1 MKYSLIY
8 LEVKKVFIY
17 SPCMAVLLNLD
28 KISKSFGTKALFT
41 DLCLTVNENDKIGI
55 IGDNGTG
62 KTTLTKIMA
71 NLESTDTGNISIRKY
86 LKTAYIPQ
94 VTTYPANANV
104 LDVVASMATSDFKNA
119 DVKTATALSIVGF
132 DDYTV
137 KVNTL
142 SGGWSKRL
150 DIACGIVNE
159 PDLLILDEPT
169 NHLDYQAL
177 AWLEK
182 FLGSARFT
190 WVMVSHDR
198 FLLERCANRIV
209 EINKRYEGNIFQSD
223 GRYDDFLEKHLH
235 YVEQQN
241 KLEAVMSNKVRAEIE
256 WLRRGPKARRT
267 KAKYRI
273 DEAHQLIKDL
283 ADLKEKKHTSKAE
296 IEFSSSKRKT
306 KVLVKIKNI
315 SKSFGDKDILKN
327 FTTNL
332 NTGLRIG
339 LLGGNGVGKSTLLK
353 LLSKQIEPDAG
364 SVEHADNLKIVY
376 FDQSREALHQQKTI
390 KQFLADGNDTVIF
403 KDRPVHIVSWIKRFG
418 FSLQQLD
425 STIASLSGGEQARI
439 LIAKLMLQPADILLL
454 DEPTNDLDIRTIE
467 TLEDNLI
474 EFGGLLVIVS
484 HDRYMI
490 SRVCSLFI
498 GFTTDAQAELFSDY
512 EQWEESLKTS
522 KKEIAGDVHKTDK
535 DKRPKK
541 EKTKLSYKEK
551 LELQDAEKQ
560 IEILDDK
567 IKLLE
572 AQLGDPKNFSD
583 FILLN
588 KLTEEIAS
596 DKEALEKFYHRWEK
610 LSEPS

>member
-1 MKYSLIY
+1 
-8 LEVKKVFIY
+8 
-17 SPCMAVLLNLD
+17 MAVLLNLD

-41 DLCLTVNENDKIGI
+41 DLCLTVNDGDRIGI

-62 KTTLTKIMA
+62 KTTLTKIMV
-71 NLESTDTGNISIRKY
+71 NLEDVDTGNIAIRKN

-94 VTTYPANANV
+94 VSNYPPNATVWDIVAGTATT
-104 LDVVASMATSDFKNA
+104 DFKSA

-132 DDYTV
+132 DDHTV

-142 SGGWSKRL
+142 SGGWTKRL

-159 PDLLILDEPT
+159 PELLILDEPT

-177 AWLEK
+177 AWLEN

-209 EINKRYEGNIFQSD
+209 EINKRYEGNIFQSE
-223 GRYDDFLEKHLH
+223 GRYDDFLEKHLQ
-235 YVEQQN
+235 YIEQQN

-273 DEAHQLIKDL
+273 DEAHNLIKDL
-283 ADLKEKKHTSKAE
+283 ADLKEKKQTSRTE
-296 IEFSSSKRKT
+296 IEFSASNRKT

-315 SKSFGDKDILKN
+315 SKSFGDKHILKN
-327 FTTNL
+327 FTVNL
-332 NTGLRIG
+332 ATGLRIG

-353 LLSKQIEPDAG
+353 LLSKQIEPDSG
-364 SVEHADNLKIVY
+364 SVDHADNLKIVY
-376 FDQSREALHQQKTI
+376 FDQARESLHQQKTI
-390 KQFLADGNDTVIF
+390 KQFLANGNDTVIF
-403 KDRPVHIVSWIKRFG
+403 KDRSVHLVSWIKRFG
-418 FSLQQLD
+418 FAAEQIN

-467 TLEDNLI
+467 TLEENLL

-490 SRVCSLFI
+490 SRVCGLFI
-498 GFTTDAQAELFSDY
+498 GFTTDAQAELFADY

-522 KKEIAGDVHKTDK
+522 KKEIAADARKTDK
-535 DKRPKK
+535 DKRLKK

-551 LELQDAEKQ
+551 LELQDVEKQ

-567 IKLLE
+567 IKSLE
-572 AQLGDPKNFSD
+572 AQLIDPKNFSN
-583 FILLN
+583 FVLLH
-588 KLTEEIAS
+588 KLTEEIAA
-596 DKEALEKFYHRWEK
+596 DKEALDKFYHRWEK
-610 LSEPS
+610 LSESR

>member
-1 MKYSLIY
+1 
-8 LEVKKVFIY
+8 
-17 SPCMAVLLNLD
+17 MAVLLNLD
-28 KISKSFGTKALFT
+28 KISKAFGTKALFT
-41 DLCLTVNENDKIGI
+41 DLCLTVNEGDKIGI

-71 NLESTDTGNISIRKY
+71 NLEGADTGNIAIRKN

-94 VTTYPANANV
+94 VSTYPVNATV
-104 LDVVASMATSDFKNA
+104 WDIVASTATSDYKNA

-159 PDLLILDEPT
+159 PQLLILDEPT
-169 NHLDYQAL
+169 NHLDFQAL
-177 AWLEK
+177 AWLEN

-198 FLLERCANRIV
+198 FLLERCANRII

-223 GRYDDFLEKHLH
+223 GKYHDFLEKHLQ
-235 YVEQQN
+235 YIVQQN
-241 KLEAVMSNKVRAEIE
+241 KQEAVMSNKVRAEIE
-256 WLRRGPKARRT
+256 WLRRGPKARTT
-267 KAKYRI
+267 KSKYRI
-273 DEAHQLIKDL
+273 DEANNLIKEL
-283 ADLKEKKHTSKAE
+283 ADLREKKRTSKTE
-296 IEFSSSKRKT
+296 IEFSSSNRKT
-306 KVLVKIKNI
+306 KLLVKIKNI

-327 FTTNL
+327 FTANFT
-332 NTGLRIG
+332 TGLRIG
-339 LLGGNGVGKSTLLK
+339 LLGGNGAGKTTLLK
-353 LLSKQIEPDAG
+353 LLSKKIKPDSG

-376 FDQSREALHQQKTI
+376 FDQSREALHQQKTV

-403 KDRPVHIVSWIKRFG
+403 KNRQVHMVSWIKRFG
-418 FSLQQLD
+418 FSPQQMD
-425 STIASLSGGEQARI
+425 STIASLSGGEQSKI
-439 LIAKLMLQPADILLL
+439 LIAKLMLESADILLL

-467 TLEDNLI
+467 TLEENLL

-490 SRVCSLFI
+490 SRVCGLFI
-498 GFTTDAQAELFSDY
+498 GFTTDAQAEFFADY
-512 EQWEESLKTS
+512 EQWEESLKTN
-522 KKEIAGDVHKTDK
+522 KKENAGDARKTDK

-551 LELQDAEKQ
+551 LELENVEKQ

-567 IKLLE
+567 IKSLE
-572 AQLGDPKNFSD
+572 VQLNDPKNFSD
-583 FILLN
+583 YILLKN
-588 KLTEEIAS
+588 LTEEIALN
-596 DKEALEKFYHRWEK
+596 KETLEKFYHRWAY
-610 LSEPS
+610 LNDTR

>member
-1 MKYSLIY
+1 
-8 LEVKKVFIY
+8 
-17 SPCMAVLLNLD
+17 MAVLLNLD

-41 DLCLTVNENDKIGI
+41 NLCLTVNEGDKIGI
-55 IGDNGTG
+55 IGNNGTG

-71 NLESTDTGNISIRKY
+71 NMEGADTGNIAIKKY
-86 LKTAYIPQ
+86 LKTVYIPQ
-94 VTTYPANANV
+94 VSTYPTCATV
-104 LDVVASMATSDFKNA
+104 WDIVASNAISDFKNA
-119 DVKTATALSIVGF
+119 DVKAATALSTVGF
-132 DDYTV
+132 DDYSV
-137 KVNTL
+137 KVDTL

-159 PDLLILDEPT
+159 PQLLILDEPT
-169 NHLDYQAL
+169 NHLDFQAL

-190 WVMVSHDR
+190 WVIVSHDR
-198 FLLERCANRIV
+198 FLLERCTNRII

-223 GRYDDFLEKHLH
+223 GKYHNFLEKHLQ
-235 YVEQQN
+235 YIEQQD
-241 KLEAVMSNKVRAEIE
+241 KLEAVTSNKVRAEIE

-273 DEAHQLIKDL
+273 DEAHNLIKEL
-283 ADLKEKKHTSKAE
+283 ADLRDKKRTSKAK
-296 IEFSSSKRKT
+296 IEFSASNRKT
-306 KVLVKIKNI
+306 KLLVKIKNI
-315 SKSFGDKDILKN
+315 SKSFGDKDVLKN
-327 FTTNL
+327 FTANFT
-332 NTGLRIG
+332 TGLRIG
-339 LLGGNGVGKSTLLK
+339 LLGGNGAGKTTLLK
-353 LLSKQIEPDAG
+353 LLSKKIEPDSG

-376 FDQSREALHQQKTI
+376 FDQLRESLHQQKTI
-390 KQFLADGNDTVIF
+390 KQFLSDGNDTVVF

-418 FSLQQLD
+418 FEPEQMD

-439 LIAKLMLQPADILLL
+439 LIAKLMLESADILLL

-467 TLEDNLI
+467 TLEENLL

-490 SRVCSLFI
+490 SRVCGLFI
-498 GFTTDAQAELFSDY
+498 GFTTDAQAEFFADY

-522 KKEIAGDVHKTDK
+522 KKENAGKTDK

-541 EKTKLSYKEK
+541 EKIKLSYKEK
-551 LELQDAEKQ
+551 LELENVEKQ

-567 IKLLE
+567 IKSLE

-588 KLTEEIAS
+588 KLTEEIALN
-596 DKEALEKFYHRWEK
+596 KETLEKFYHRWAY
-610 LSEPS
+610 LNDTR

>member
-1 MKYSLIY
+1 
-8 LEVKKVFIY
+8 
-17 SPCMAVLLNLD
+17 MAVLLNLD

-41 DLCLTVNENDKIGI
+41 DLSLTVNEGDRIGI

-62 KTTLTKIMA
+62 KTTLTKIMT
-71 NLESTDTGNISIRKY
+71 NLEGADTGNIAIRKN

-94 VTTYPANANV
+94 VSNYEADAPVWDIVAKTATT
-104 LDVVASMATSDFKNA
+104 DFKNA

-142 SGGWSKRL
+142 SGGWTKRL

-159 PDLLILDEPT
+159 PELLILDEPT

-177 AWLEK
+177 AWLEN

-223 GRYDDFLEKHLH
+223 GRYDDFLEKHLL
-235 YVEQQN
+235 YIEQQN
-241 KLEAVMSNKVRAEIE
+241 KHEAVMSNKVRAEIE

-273 DEAHQLIKDL
+273 DEAHNLIKEL
-283 ADLKEKKHTSKAE
+283 ADLKEKKQTSRTE
-296 IEFSSSKRKT
+296 IEFSASSRKT

-315 SKSFGDKDILKN
+315 SKSFGDKHILKN
-327 FTTNL
+327 FTANL
-332 NTGLRIG
+332 TTGLRIG

-353 LLSKQIEPDAG
+353 LLSKKIEPDSG

-376 FDQSREALHQQKTI
+376 FDQSRESLHLQKTV
-390 KQFLADGNDTVIF
+390 KQYLADGNDTVIF
-403 KDRPVHIVSWIKRFG
+403 KDRSVHLVSWIKRFG
-418 FSLQQLD
+418 FSPEQID
-425 STIASLSGGEQARI
+425 TPITALSGGEQARI
-439 LIAKLMLQPADILLL
+439 FIARLMLQPADILLL

-467 TLEDNLI
+467 ALEENLLN
-474 EFGGLLVIVS
+474 FGGLLVIVS

-490 SRVCSLFI
+490 SRVCGLFI
-498 GFTTDAQAELFSDY
+498 GFTTDGKAELFADY
-512 EQWEESLKTS
+512 EQWEESLKTIR
-522 KKEIAGDVHKTDK
+522 KENGGKTPKTNK
-535 DKRPKK
+535 DTKPKK

-551 LELQDAEKQ
+551 LELQ
-560 IEILDDK
+560 
-567 IKLLE
+567 
-572 AQLGDPKNFSD
+572 NV
-583 FILLN
+583 
-588 KLTEEIAS
+588 
-596 DKEALEKFYHRWEK
+596 
-610 LSEPS
+610 

>member
-1 MKYSLIY
+1 M
-8 LEVKKVFIY
+8 
-17 SPCMAVLLNLD
+17 NLD

-41 DLCLTVNENDKIGI
+41 DLCLTVNEGDKIGI

-62 KTTLTKIMA
+62 KTTLTKIMV
-71 NLESTDTGNISIRKY
+71 NLEDVDTGNIAIRKN

-94 VTTYPANANV
+94 VSNYMPNATV
-104 LDVVASMATSDFKNA
+104 WDIVAGTAITAFKSA
-119 DVKTATALSIVGF
+119 DVKTATSLSIVGF
-132 DDYTV
+132 DDHTV

-142 SGGWSKRL
+142 SGGWTKRL

-159 PDLLILDEPT
+159 PELLILDEPT

-177 AWLEK
+177 AWLEN

-209 EINKRYEGNIFQSD
+209 EISKRYEGNIFQSE
-223 GRYDDFLEKHLH
+223 GRYDDFLEKHLL
-235 YVEQQN
+235 YIEQQN
-241 KLEAVMSNKVRAEIE
+241 KLEGVMSNKVRAEIE

-273 DEAHQLIKDL
+273 DEAHNLIKDL
-283 ADLKEKKHTSKAE
+283 ADLKEKKQTSRTE
-296 IEFSSSKRKT
+296 IEFSASNRKT

-315 SKSFGDKDILKN
+315 GKSFGDKHILKN
-327 FTTNL
+327 FTVNFT
-332 NTGLRIG
+332 TGLRIG
-339 LLGGNGVGKSTLLK
+339 LLGGNGVGKTTLLK
-353 LLSKQIEPDAG
+353 LLSKQIEPDSG
-364 SVEHADNLKIVY
+364 SVDHADNLKIVY
-376 FDQSREALHQQKTI
+376 FDQARESLQQQKTI

-403 KDRPVHIVSWIKRFG
+403 KDRPVHLVSWIKRFG
-418 FSLQQLD
+418 FATEQIN

-467 TLEDNLI
+467 TLEENLL

-490 SRVCSLFI
+490 SRVCGLFI
-498 GFTTDAQAELFSDY
+498 GFTTDAQAELFADY
-512 EQWEESLKTS
+512 EQWEESLKTN
-522 KKEIAGDVHKTDK
+522 KKENAADARKTDK
-535 DKRPKK
+535 DKGPKK

-551 LELQDAEKQ
+551 LELQEVEKQ
-560 IEILDDK
+560 IEILHDK
-567 IKLLE
+567 IKLRE
-572 AQLGDPKNFSD
+572 AQLADPKNFSD
-583 FILLN
+583 YILLH
-588 KLTEEIAS
+588 KLTEEIAA
-596 DKEALEKFYHRWEK
+596 DKEALDKFYHRWEY
-610 LSEPS
+610 LSERAM

>member
-1 MKYSLIY
+1 
-8 LEVKKVFIY
+8 
-17 SPCMAVLLNLD
+17 MAVLLNLD

-41 DLCLTVNENDKIGI
+41 NLCLTVNEGDKIGI
-55 IGDNGTG
+55 IGNNGTG

-71 NLESTDTGNISIRKY
+71 NMEGADTGNIAIKKY

-94 VTTYPANANV
+94 VSMYPTCATV
-104 LDVVASMATSDFKNA
+104 WDIVASNAISDFKNA
-119 DVKTATALSIVGF
+119 DVKAATALSTVGF
-132 DDYTV
+132 DDYSV
-137 KVNTL
+137 KVDTL

-159 PDLLILDEPT
+159 PQLLILDEPT
-169 NHLDYQAL
+169 NHLDFQAL

-190 WVMVSHDR
+190 WVIVSHDR
-198 FLLERCANRIV
+198 FLLERCTNRII

-223 GRYDDFLEKHLH
+223 GKYHNFLEKHLQ
-235 YVEQQN
+235 YIEQQD

-273 DEAHQLIKDL
+273 DEAHNLIKEL
-283 ADLKEKKHTSKAE
+283 ADLRDKKRTSKAK
-296 IEFSSSKRKT
+296 IEFSASNRKT
-306 KVLVKIKNI
+306 KLLVKIKNI
-315 SKSFGDKDILKN
+315 SKSFGDKDVLKN
-327 FTTNL
+327 FTANFT
-332 NTGLRIG
+332 TGLRIG
-339 LLGGNGVGKSTLLK
+339 LLGGNGAGKTTLLK
-353 LLSKQIEPDAG
+353 LLSKKIEPDSG

-376 FDQSREALHQQKTI
+376 FDQLRESLHQQKTI

-418 FSLQQLD
+418 FEPEQMD

-439 LIAKLMLQPADILLL
+439 LIAKLMLESADILLL

-467 TLEDNLI
+467 TLEENLL

-490 SRVCSLFI
+490 SRVCGLFI
-498 GFTTDAQAELFSDY
+498 GFTTDAQAEFFADY
-512 EQWEESLKTS
+512 EQWEESLKTN
-522 KKEIAGDVHKTDK
+522 KKENTGDARKTEK
-535 DKRPKK
+535 DKRTKK

-551 LELQDAEKQ
+551 LELENVEKQ

-567 IKLLE
+567 IKSLE
-572 AQLGDPKNFSD
+572 AQLNDPKNFSD
-583 FILLN
+583 YILLKN
-588 KLTEEIAS
+588 LTEEIALN
-596 DKEALEKFYHRWEK
+596 KETLEKFYHRWAY
-610 LSEPS
+610 LNDTR

>member
-1 MKYSLIY
+1 
-8 LEVKKVFIY
+8 
-17 SPCMAVLLNLD
+17 MAVLLNLD

-41 DLCLTVNENDKIGI
+41 DLSLTVNDGDRIGI

-62 KTTLTKIMA
+62 KTTLTKIMV
-71 NLESTDTGNISIRKY
+71 NLEGVDIGNIAIRKN

-94 VTTYPANANV
+94 VSNYEANASV
-104 LDVVASMATSDFKNA
+104 WDIVAKKATSDFKNA
-119 DVKTATALSIVGF
+119 DVKTATALSIAGF
-132 DDYTV
+132 TDYTV

-177 AWLEK
+177 AWLEN

-198 FLLERCANRIV
+198 FLLERCANRIM
-209 EINKRYEGNIFQSD
+209 EINKRYDGNIFQSD
-223 GRYDDFLEKHLH
+223 GRYDDFLEKHLL
-235 YVEQQN
+235 YIEQQN

-273 DEAHQLIKDL
+273 DEAHKLIEDL
-283 ADLKEKKHTSKAE
+283 ADLKERKQISKAQ
-296 IEFSSSKRKT
+296 IEFNASNRKT

-315 SKSFGDKDILKN
+315 SKSFGDKHILKN
-327 FTTNL
+327 FTANL
-332 NTGLRIG
+332 TTRLRIG

-376 FDQSREALHQQKTI
+376 FDQLREALHQQKTI
-390 KQFLADGNDTVIF
+390 KQYLADGNDTVIF
-403 KDRPVHIVSWIKRFG
+403 KDRPVHLISWIKRFG
-418 FSLQQLD
+418 FEPAQTD

-467 TLEDNLI
+467 TLEDNLM
-474 EFGGLLVIVS
+474 EFGGLLVVVS

-490 SRVCSLFI
+490 SRVCGLFI
-498 GFTTDAQAELFSDY
+498 GFTTDAKAELFADY
-512 EQWEESLKTS
+512 EQWEESLKTT
-522 KKEIAGDVHKTDK
+522 KKEIAGDARKTDK

-551 LELQDAEKQ
+551 LELQEVEKQ
-560 IEILDDK
+560 IEIFDDK
-567 IKLLE
+567 IKSLE
-572 AQLGDPKNFSD
+572 AQLGDPKNFSN
-583 FILLN
+583 FILLH
-588 KLTEEIAS
+588 KLTEEIALN
-596 DKEALEKFYHRWEK
+596 KEALDKYYERWEVLVSQAK
-610 LSEPS
+610 ND

>member
-1 MKYSLIY
+1 
-8 LEVKKVFIY
+8 
-17 SPCMAVLLNLD
+17 MAVLLNLD
-28 KISKSFGTKALFT
+28 KISKSFGTKALFK
-41 DLCLTVNENDKIGI
+41 DLSLTVNDGDRIGI

-62 KTTLTKIMA
+62 KTTLTKIMV
-71 NLESTDTGNISIRKY
+71 NLESADTGNIAIRKN

-94 VTTYPANANV
+94 VSNYPANATV
-104 LDVVASMATSDFKNA
+104 WDIVAGTATTDFKSA
-119 DVKTATALSIVGF
+119 DVKTAKALSIVGF
-132 DDYTV
+132 DDHTT

-142 SGGWSKRL
+142 SGGWTKRL

-169 NHLDYQAL
+169 NHLDYRAL
-177 AWLEK
+177 AWLEN
-182 FLGSARFT
+182 FLISARVT

-198 FLLERCANRIV
+198 FLLERCANRV
-209 EINKRYEGNIFQSD
+209 MEINKRYDGNIFQSD
-223 GRYDDFLEKHLH
+223 GRYDDFLEKRLL
-235 YVEQQN
+235 YIEQQN

-273 DEAHQLIKDL
+273 DEAHKLIEDL
-283 ADLKEKKHTSKAE
+283 ADLKEKKQTNKAQ
-296 IEFSSSKRKT
+296 IEFSASNKKT

-315 SKSFGDKDILKN
+315 SKSFGDKHILKN
-327 FTTNL
+327 FTANL
-332 NTGLRIG
+332 TTGLRIG
-339 LLGGNGVGKSTLLK
+339 LLGGNGVGKTTLLK

-376 FDQSREALHQQKTI
+376 FDQLRESLHQQKTI
-390 KQFLADGNDTVIF
+390 KQYLADGNDTVIF
-403 KDRPVHIVSWIKRFG
+403 KDRPVHLISWIKRFG
-418 FSLQQLD
+418 FEPAQTD

-467 TLEDNLI
+467 TLEDNLM

-490 SRVCSLFI
+490 SRVCGLFI
-498 GFTTDAQAELFSDY
+498 GFTTNAQAELFADY
-512 EQWEESLKTS
+512 EQWEESLKTN
-522 KKEIAGDVHKTDK
+522 KKENTADARKTDK

-551 LELQDAEKQ
+551 LELENVEKQ
-560 IEILDDK
+560 IEILDEK
-567 IKLLE
+567 IKSLE
-572 AQLGDPKNFSD
+572 AQLIDPKNFSN

-588 KLTEEIAS
+588 KLTEEIATS
-596 DKEALEKFYHRWEK
+596 KEALDKYYHRWEE
-610 LSEPS
+610 LSDTR

>member
-1 MKYSLIY
+1 
-8 LEVKKVFIY
+8 
-17 SPCMAVLLNLD
+17 MAVLLNLD

-41 DLCLTVNENDKIGI
+41 DLSLTVSEGDRIGI

-62 KTTLTKIMA
+62 KSTLTKIMVS
-71 NLESTDTGNISIRKY
+71 LENADTGNIAIRKN

-94 VTTYPANANV
+94 VSNYDAHASV
-104 LDVVASMATSDFKNA
+104 WDIVAKTAITDFKDA

-132 DDYTV
+132 DDYAV

-159 PDLLILDEPT
+159 PELLILDEPT

-177 AWLEK
+177 AWLEN
-182 FLGSARFT
+182 FLNAARFT

-198 FLLERCANRIV
+198 YLLENCANRIV
-209 EINKRYEGNIFQSD
+209 EISKRYEGNIFQAE
-223 GRYDDFLEKHLH
+223 GRYDDFLEKHLQ
-235 YVEQQN
+235 YIEQQN

-273 DEAHQLIKDL
+273 DEAQKLIKDL
-283 ADLKEKKHTSKAE
+283 ADLKERKQASRTE
-296 IEFSSSKRKT
+296 IEFSASNRKT
-306 KVLVKIKNI
+306 KVLVKIKSI
-315 SKSFGDKDILKN
+315 SKSFSDKHILKN
-327 FTTNL
+327 FTANL
-332 NTGLRIG
+332 TAGLRIG

-376 FDQSREALHQQKTI
+376 FDQARESLNLQKTV
-390 KQFLADGNDTVIF
+390 KQYLADGNDTVIF
-403 KDRPVHIVSWIKRFG
+403 KDRPIHLVSWIKRFG
-418 FSLQQLD
+418 FSPEQID
-425 STIASLSGGEQARI
+425 APITALSGGEQARI

-467 TLEDNLI
+467 ALEENLL

-490 SRVCSLFI
+490 SRVCGFFI
-498 GFTTDAQAELFSDY
+498 GFTTDARAELFADY
-512 EQWEESLKTS
+512 EQWEESLKTN
-522 KKEIAGDVHKTDK
+522 KKENAGDARKPDK
-535 DKRPKK
+535 DKNLKK
-541 EKTKLSYKEK
+541 ERTKLSYKEK
-551 LELQDAEKQ
+551 LELQEAEKQ
-560 IEILDDK
+560 IEILDEK
-567 IKLLE
+567 IKSLE
-572 AQLGDPKNFSD
+572 AQLADPKNFSD
-583 FILLN
+583 FILLH
-588 KLTEEIAS
+588 KLTQEIAA
-596 DKEALEKFYHRWEK
+596 DKEALDKFYHRWEV
-610 LSEPS
+610 LTERTL

>member
-1 MKYSLIY
+1 
-8 LEVKKVFIY
+8 
-17 SPCMAVLLNLD
+17 MAVLLNLD

-41 DLCLTVNENDKIGI
+41 DLSLTVNEGDRIGI

-62 KTTLTKIMA
+62 KSTLTKIMVS
-71 NLESTDTGNISIRKY
+71 LESADTGNIAIRKN

-94 VTTYPANANV
+94 VSNYDAHASV
-104 LDVVASMATSDFKNA
+104 WDIVAKTAITDFKDA

-159 PDLLILDEPT
+159 PELLILDEPT

-177 AWLEK
+177 AWLEN
-182 FLGSARFT
+182 FLNSARFT

-198 FLLERCANRIV
+198 YLLENCANRIV
-209 EINKRYEGNIFQSD
+209 EISKRYEGNIFQSE
-223 GRYDDFLEKHLH
+223 GRYDDFLEKHLLFI
-235 YVEQQN
+235 EQQN

-273 DEAHQLIKDL
+273 DEAHNLIKEL
-283 ADLKEKKHTSKAE
+283 ADLKERKQTSRTE
-296 IEFSSSKRKT
+296 IEFSASNRKT
-306 KVLVKIKNI
+306 KVLVKIKSI
-315 SKSFGDKDILKN
+315 SKSFGDKHILKN
-327 FTTNL
+327 FTANL
-332 NTGLRIG
+332 TTGLRIG

-376 FDQSREALHQQKTI
+376 FDQARESLNLQKTV
-390 KQFLADGNDTVIF
+390 KQYLADGNDTVIF
-403 KDRPVHIVSWIKRFG
+403 KDRPIHLISWIKRFG
-418 FSLQQLD
+418 FSPEQID
-425 STIASLSGGEQARI
+425 APISALSGGEQARI
-439 LIAKLMLQPADILLL
+439 LITRLMLQPADILLL

-467 TLEDNLI
+467 ALEENLL

-490 SRVCSLFI
+490 SRVCGLFI
-498 GFTTDAQAELFSDY
+498 GFTTDGKAELFADY
-512 EQWEESLKTS
+512 EQWEESLKTN
-522 KKEIAGDVHKTDK
+522 KKVNAGNARKREK
-535 DKRPKK
+535 DQKPKK

-551 LELQDAEKQ
+551 LELQEVEKQ

-567 IKLLE
+567 IKSLE
-572 AQLGDPKNFSD
+572 AQLADPKNFSD
-583 FILLN
+583 FILLH
-588 KLTEEIAS
+588 KLTQEIAA
-596 DKEALEKFYHRWEK
+596 DKEALDKFYHRWEA

>member
-1 MKYSLIY
+1 
-8 LEVKKVFIY
+8 
-17 SPCMAVLLNLD
+17 MAVLLNLD
-28 KISKSFGTKALFT
+28 KISKSFGTRTLFT
-41 DLCLTVNENDKIGI
+41 DLCLTVNEGDRIGI

-62 KTTLTKIMA
+62 KTTLTKIMV
-71 NLESTDTGNISIRKY
+71 NLESADTGNIAIRKN

-94 VTTYPANANV
+94 VSAYPANATV
-104 LDVVASMATSDFKNA
+104 WDIVAGRATTDFKNA
-119 DVKTATALSIVGF
+119 DVKTATALSIAGF
-132 DDYTV
+132 ADYTV

-159 PDLLILDEPT
+159 PELLILDEPT

-177 AWLEK
+177 AWLEN

-190 WVMVSHDR
+190 WVIVSHDR
-198 FLLERCANRIV
+198 FLLERCANRII
-209 EINKRYEGNIFQSD
+209 EINKRYEGGIFQSD
-223 GRYDDFLEKHLH
+223 GKYHDFLEKHLQFI
-235 YVEQQN
+235 EQQN

-273 DEAHQLIKDL
+273 DEAHSLIKEL
-283 ADLKEKKHTSKAE
+283 ADLKEKKQTARTEIDFTS
-296 IEFSSSKRKT
+296 SNRKT

-315 SKSFGDKDILKN
+315 SKSFGDKHILKN
-327 FTTNL
+327 FTANFT
-332 NTGLRIG
+332 TGLRIG

-353 LLSKQIEPDAG
+353 LLSKQIEPDSG

-376 FDQSREALHQQKTI
+376 FDQLRESLHQQKTI

-403 KDRPVHIVSWIKRFG
+403 KDRQVHMVSWIKRFG
-418 FSLQQLD
+418 FSPEQMD

-439 LIAKLMLQPADILLL
+439 LIAKLMLEPADILLL

-467 TLEDNLI
+467 ALEENLL

-490 SRVCSLFI
+490 SRVCGLFI
-498 GFTTDAQAELFSDY
+498 GFTTDAKAELFADY
-512 EQWEESLKTS
+512 EQWEESLKAN
-522 KKEIAGDVHKTDK
+522 KKESSADARKADK
-535 DKRPKK
+535 DNRPKK

-551 LELQDAEKQ
+551 LELQEVEKQ
-560 IEILDDK
+560 IEFLDKK
-567 IKLLE
+567 IKSLD
-572 AQLGDPKNFSD
+572 AQLADPKNFSD
-583 FILLN
+583 FILLH
-588 KLTEEIAS
+588 KLTEEITS
-596 DKEALEKFYHRWEK
+596 DKETLDKYYHRWEY
-610 LSEPS
+610 LSGLSL

>member
-1 MKYSLIY
+1 
-8 LEVKKVFIY
+8 
-17 SPCMAVLLNLD
+17 MAVLLNLD
-28 KISKSFGTKALFT
+28 KISKSFGAKALFT
-41 DLCLTVNENDKIGI
+41 DLCLTVNDGDRIGI

-62 KTTLTKIMA
+62 KTTLTKIMV
-71 NLESTDTGNISIRKY
+71 NMESADTGNIAIRKN
-86 LKTAYIPQ
+86 LKIASVPQ
-94 VTTYPANANV
+94 VSQYEANASV
-104 LDVVASMATSDFKNA
+104 WDIVAGKATSDFKNA

-132 DDYTV
+132 DDYTA
-137 KVNTL
+137 KFDTL

-159 PDLLILDEPT
+159 PELLILDEPT

-177 AWLEK
+177 VWLEN
-182 FLGSARFT
+182 FLGSAKFT

-198 FLLERCANRIV
+198 FLLEQCVNRIV
-209 EINKRYEGNIFQSD
+209 EINKRYDSNIFQSD
-223 GRYDDFLEKHLH
+223 GKYHDFLEKHLQNI
-235 YVEQQN
+235 ELQN

-273 DEAHQLIKDL
+273 DEAHHLIKEL
-283 ADLKEKKHTSKAE
+283 ADLKERKQTCKTD
-296 IEFSSSKRKT
+296 IEFSSSNRKT
-306 KVLVKIKNI
+306 KSLVKIKNI
-315 SKSFGDKDILKN
+315 SKSFGDTHILKN
-327 FTTNL
+327 FTANL
-332 NTGLRIG
+332 TTSLRIG

-353 LLSKQIEPDAG
+353 LLSKQIEPDSG
-364 SVEHADNLKIVY
+364 SVEHADNLRIVY
-376 FDQSREALHQQKTI
+376 FDQLREALHQQKTI

-418 FSLQQLD
+418 FSPGQLD

-467 TLEDNLI
+467 TLEENLL

-498 GFTTDAQAELFSDY
+498 GFTADTKAELFADY
-512 EQWEESLKTS
+512 EQWEESLKII
-522 KKEIAGDVHKTDK
+522 KKENAGKTVK

-560 IEILDDK
+560 INILDDK
-567 IKLLE
+567 IKSLE
-572 AQLGDPKNFSD
+572 GQFGDPKNFSD
-583 FILLN
+583 YILLH

-596 DKEALEKFYHRWEK
+596 NKEALEKFYRRWEE
-610 LSEPS
+610 LSDTR

>member
-1 MKYSLIY
+1 
-8 LEVKKVFIY
+8 
-17 SPCMAVLLNLD
+17 MAVLLNLD
-28 KISKSFGTKALFT
+28 KISKSFGAKALFT
-41 DLCLTVNENDKIGI
+41 DLSLTINEGDRIGI

-62 KTTLTKIMA
+62 KTTLTKIMV
-71 NLESTDTGNISIRKY
+71 NMESADTGNIAIRKN

-94 VTTYPANANV
+94 VSTYPANATV
-104 LDVVASMATSDFKNA
+104 WDIVVGRATTDFKNA

-132 DDYTV
+132 DDHTLG
-137 KVNTL
+137 VNTL
-142 SGGWSKRL
+142 SGGWTKRL
-150 DIACGIVNE
+150 DIAGGIVNE
-159 PDLLILDEPT
+159 PELLILDEPT

-177 AWLEK
+177 AWLDN
-182 FLGSARFT
+182 FLGSAKFT

-198 FLLERCANRIV
+198 FLLERSTNRIV

-223 GRYDDFLEKHLH
+223 GKYHDFLEKHLQFI
-235 YVEQQN
+235 EQQD

-273 DEAHQLIKDL
+273 DEAHNLIKEL
-283 ADLKEKKHTSKAE
+283 ADLKERKQTSRTE
-296 IEFSSSKRKT
+296 IEFHSSNRKT
-306 KVLVKIKNI
+306 KLLVKIKNI

-327 FTTNL
+327 FTANFT
-332 NTGLRIG
+332 TALRIG
-339 LLGGNGVGKSTLLK
+339 LLGGNGVGKTTLLK
-353 LLSKQIEPDAG
+353 LLSKKIEPDSG

-403 KDRPVHIVSWIKRFG
+403 KDRQVHIVSWIKRFG
-418 FSLQQLD
+418 FTPEQLD
-425 STIASLSGGEQARI
+425 SPIASLSGGEQARI
-439 LIAKLMLQPADILLL
+439 LIAKLMLEPADILLL

-467 TLEDNLI
+467 TLEENLL

-498 GFTTDAQAELFSDY
+498 GFTTDAKAELFAEY

-522 KKEIAGDVHKTDK
+522 KKENTADACKTDK

-551 LELQDAEKQ
+551 LELQDVERQ
-560 IEILDDK
+560 IEILDEK
-567 IKLLE
+567 IKSLE
-572 AQLGDPKNFSD
+572 KQLADPKNFSD
-583 FILLN
+583 YILLH
-588 KLTEEIAS
+588 KLTEEIALN
-596 DKEALEKFYHRWEK
+596 KEALEKFYHRWEE
-610 LSEPS
+610 LSDTR

>member
-1 MKYSLIY
+1 
-8 LEVKKVFIY
+8 
-17 SPCMAVLLNLD
+17 MAVLLNLD
-28 KISKSFGTKALFT
+28 KISKSFGGKALFK
-41 DLCLTVNENDKIGI
+41 DLCLTVNDGDRIGI

-62 KTTLTKIMA
+62 KTTLTKIMI
-71 NLESTDTGNISIRKY
+71 NTESADTGNIAIRKN

-94 VTTYPANANV
+94 VSQYDANASV
-104 LDVVASMATSDFKNA
+104 WDIVAGHATTDFKNA

-132 DDYTV
+132 DDYTA

-159 PDLLILDEPT
+159 PALLILDEPT

-177 AWLEK
+177 AWLEN
-182 FLGSARFT
+182 FLCSARFT

-198 FLLERCANRIV
+198 FLLEQCANRIV
-209 EINKRYEGNIFQSD
+209 EINKRYEGHIFQSE
-223 GRYDDFLEKHLH
+223 GRYDDFLEKHLL
-235 YVEQQN
+235 YIEQQN

-267 KAKYRI
+267 KAKYRT
-273 DEAHQLIKDL
+273 DEAHNLIKEL
-283 ADLKEKKHTSKAE
+283 ADLKESKQPNRTEIDFTS
-296 IEFSSSKRKT
+296 SNRKT

-315 SKSFGDKDILKN
+315 NKSFGDKDILKN
-327 FTTNL
+327 FTANL
-332 NTGLRIG
+332 KAGLRIG

-364 SVEHADNLKIVY
+364 CVEHADNLKIVY
-376 FDQSREALHQQKTI
+376 FDQLRESLHQQKTI

-418 FSLQQLD
+418 FTPQQLD
-425 STIASLSGGEQARI
+425 SPIASLSGGEQARI

-467 TLEDNLI
+467 TLEENLL

-490 SRVCSLFI
+490 SRVCGLFI
-498 GFTTDAQAELFSDY
+498 GFTTDAQAELFADY

-522 KKEIAGDVHKTDK
+522 KIVIGDARKTDK
-535 DKRPKK
+535 EKKPKK

-551 LELQDAEKQ
+551 LELENVEKQ
-560 IEILDDK
+560 IDILDDK

-572 AQLGDPKNFSD
+572 ARLGEPENASD
-583 FILLN
+583 FILLT
-588 KLTEEIAS
+588 KVTKEIALN
-596 DKEALEKFYHRWEK
+596 KEALEKFYHRWEA
-610 LSEPS
+610 LNETR

>member
-1 MKYSLIY
+1 
-8 LEVKKVFIY
+8 
-17 SPCMAVLLNLD
+17 MAVLLNLD

-41 DLCLTVNENDKIGI
+41 DICLTVNESDKIGI

-71 NLESTDTGNISIRKY
+71 NLESADTGNISIRKY
-86 LKTAYIPQ
+86 LKIAYIPQ

-104 LDVVASMATSDFKNA
+104 WDIVASMATSDFKNA

-159 PDLLILDEPT
+159 PELLILDEPT
-169 NHLDYQAL
+169 NHLDFQAL
-177 AWLEK
+177 VWLEN

-198 FLLERCANRIV
+198 FLLERSANRIV

-223 GRYDDFLEKHLH
+223 GKYHDFLEKHLQ
-235 YVEQQN
+235 YIEQQN
-241 KLEAVMSNKVRAEIE
+241 KQEAVMSNKVRAEIE
-256 WLRRGPKARRT
+256 WLRRGPKARTT
-267 KAKYRI
+267 KSKYRI
-273 DEAHQLIKDL
+273 DEANNLIKEL
-283 ADLKEKKHTSKAE
+283 ADLREKKRTSKTE
-296 IEFSSSKRKT
+296 IEFSSSNRKT
-306 KVLVKIKNI
+306 KLLVKIKNI

-327 FTTNL
+327 FTANFSTR
-332 NTGLRIG
+332 LRIG
-339 LLGGNGVGKSTLLK
+339 LLGGNGAGKSTLLK
-353 LLSKQIEPDAG
+353 LLSKKIEPDSG

-403 KDRPVHIVSWIKRFG
+403 KDRQVHMVSWIKRFG
-418 FSLQQLD
+418 FSPEQMD
-425 STIASLSGGEQARI
+425 STIASLSGGEQAKI
-439 LIAKLMLQPADILLL
+439 LIAKLMLESADILLL

-467 TLEDNLI
+467 TLEENLL
-474 EFGGLLVIVS
+474 EFGGLLVLVS

-498 GFTTDAQAELFSDY
+498 GFTTDAKAELFADY
-512 EQWEESLKTS
+512 EQWEESLKTN
-522 KKEIAGDVHKTDK
+522 KKENAGDAHKTDK
-535 DKRPKK
+535 NKRSKK

-551 LELQDAEKQ
+551 LELQDVEKQ

-588 KLTEEIAS
+588 KLTEEIALN
-596 DKEALEKFYHRWEK
+596 KETLEKFYHRWEK

>member
-1 MKYSLIY
+1 
-8 LEVKKVFIY
+8 
-17 SPCMAVLLNLD
+17 MAVLLNLD

-41 DLCLTVNENDKIGI
+41 DLSLTVNEGDRIGI

-62 KTTLTKIMA
+62 KTTLTKIMV
-71 NLESTDTGNISIRKY
+71 NLESADAGNIAIRKN

-94 VTTYPANANV
+94 VSNYEAFATVWDIVAGRATT
-104 LDVVASMATSDFKNA
+104 DFKNA
-119 DVKTATALSIVGF
+119 DVKTAKALSIVGF
-132 DDYTV
+132 DDHTV
-137 KVNTL
+137 KVTTL
-142 SGGWSKRL
+142 SGGWIKRL

-159 PDLLILDEPT
+159 PELLILDEPT

-177 AWLEK
+177 AWLEN

-209 EINKRYEGNIFQSD
+209 EISKRYEGNIFYSD
-223 GRYDDFLEKHLH
+223 GRYDDFLEKRLL
-235 YVEQQN
+235 YIEQQN

-273 DEAHQLIKDL
+273 DEAHNLIKDL
-283 ADLKEKKHTSKAE
+283 AELKEKKQTSRTA
-296 IEFSSSKRKT
+296 IEFSASSRRT

-315 SKSFGDKDILKN
+315 SKSFGDKHILKN
-327 FTTNL
+327 FTVNL
-332 NTGLRIG
+332 TTGLRIG

-364 SVEHADNLKIVY
+364 SVDHADNLKIVY
-376 FDQSREALHQQKTI
+376 FDQARESLHQQKTV

-403 KDRPVHIVSWIKRFG
+403 KDRSIHLVSWIKRFG
-418 FSLQQLD
+418 FATEQIN

-454 DEPTNDLDIRTIE
+454 DEPTNDLDVRTIE
-467 TLEDNLI
+467 TLEENLL

-490 SRVCSLFI
+490 SRVCGLFI
-498 GFTTDAQAELFSDY
+498 GFTTDAQAELFADY

-522 KKEIAGDVHKTDK
+522 KKENAADVRKTDK
-535 DKRPKK
+535 DKKPKK

-551 LELQDAEKQ
+551 LELQEVEKQ
-560 IEILDDK
+560 IEILHDK

-572 AQLGDPKNFSD
+572 EQLADPKNFSD
-583 FILLN
+583 YILLH
-588 KLTEEIAS
+588 KLTEEIAT
-596 DKEALEKFYHRWEK
+596 DKEALDKFYHRWEK
-610 LSEPS
+610 LSEPG

>member
-1 MKYSLIY
+1 
-8 LEVKKVFIY
+8 
-17 SPCMAVLLNLD
+17 MAVLLNLD

-41 DLCLTVNENDKIGI
+41 DLSLTVNDGDRIGI

-62 KTTLTKIMA
+62 KSTLTKIMVS
-71 NLESTDTGNISIRKY
+71 LESADTGNIAIRKN
-86 LKTAYIPQ
+86 LKTAYISQ
-94 VTTYPANANV
+94 VSNYDAHASV
-104 LDVVASMATSDFKNA
+104 WDIVAKTAITDFKDA

-159 PDLLILDEPT
+159 PELLILDEPT
-169 NHLDYQAL
+169 NHLDYHAL
-177 AWLEK
+177 AWLEN
-182 FLGSARFT
+182 FLNAARFT

-198 FLLERCANRIV
+198 YLLENCANRIV
-209 EINKRYEGNIFQSD
+209 EISKRYEGNIFQSE
-223 GRYDDFLEKHLH
+223 GRYDDFLEKHLQ
-235 YVEQQN
+235 YIEQQN

-273 DEAHQLIKDL
+273 DEAHNLIKEL
-283 ADLKEKKHTSKAE
+283 ADLKERKQTSRTE
-296 IEFSSSKRKT
+296 IEFSASNRKT

-315 SKSFGDKDILKN
+315 SKSFGDKHILKN
-327 FTTNL
+327 FTANL
-332 NTGLRIG
+332 TAGLRIG

-376 FDQSREALHQQKTI
+376 FDQARESLNLQKTV
-390 KQFLADGNDTVIF
+390 KQYLADGNDTVIF
-403 KDRPVHIVSWIKRFG
+403 KDRPIHLVSWIKRFG
-418 FSLQQLD
+418 FSPEQID
-425 STIASLSGGEQARI
+425 APISALSGGEQARI

-467 TLEDNLI
+467 ALEENLL

-490 SRVCSLFI
+490 SRVCGLFI
-498 GFTTDAQAELFSDY
+498 GFTTDARAELFADY
-512 EQWEESLKTS
+512 EQWEESLKTN
-522 KKEIAGDVHKTDK
+522 KKVNAGNARKPDK
-535 DKRPKK
+535 DQKPKK

-551 LELQDAEKQ
+551 LELQDVEKQ
-560 IEILDDK
+560 IEILDEK
-567 IKLLE
+567 IKSLE
-572 AQLGDPKNFSD
+572 AQLADPKNFSD
-583 FILLN
+583 FILLHT
-588 KLTEEIAS
+588 LTQEIAS
-596 DKEALEKFYHRWEK
+596 DKEALDKFYHRWEV
-610 LSEPS
+610 LTERTL

>member
-1 MKYSLIY
+1 
-8 LEVKKVFIY
+8 
-17 SPCMAVLLNLD
+17 MAVLLNLD
-28 KISKSFGTKALFT
+28 KISKSFGGKALFT
-41 DLCLTVNENDKIGI
+41 DLCLTVNDGDRIGI

-62 KTTLTKIMA
+62 KTTLTKIMV
-71 NLESTDTGNISIRKY
+71 NMESADTGNIAIRKN

-94 VTTYPANANV
+94 VSQYEANASV
-104 LDVVASMATSDFKNA
+104 WDIVAGKATTDFKNA

-142 SGGWSKRL
+142 SGGWLKRL

-159 PDLLILDEPT
+159 PELLILDEPT

-177 AWLEK
+177 VWLEN

-198 FLLERCANRIV
+198 FLLEQCTNRIV

-223 GRYDDFLEKHLH
+223 GKYHDFLEKHLQ
-235 YVEQQN
+235 YIELQN

-273 DEAHQLIKDL
+273 DEAHNLIKEL
-283 ADLKEKKHTSKAE
+283 ADLKERKQSNRTEIDFTS
-296 IEFSSSKRKT
+296 SNRKT
-306 KVLVKIKNI
+306 KVLVKVKNI

-327 FTTNL
+327 FTANL
-332 NTGLRIG
+332 TAGLRIG
-339 LLGGNGVGKSTLLK
+339 LLGGNGVGKSTFLK
-353 LLSKQIEPDAG
+353 LLSKKIEPDAG
-364 SVEHADNLKIVY
+364 SLEHADNLKIVY
-376 FDQSREALHQQKTI
+376 FDQLRESLHQQKTI

-418 FSLQQLD
+418 FSPQHVD

-467 TLEDNLI
+467 TLEDNLMD
-474 EFGGLLVIVS
+474 FGGLLVIVS

-490 SRVCSLFI
+490 SRMCGLFI
-498 GFTTDAQAELFSDY
+498 GFTTDARAELFADY
-512 EQWEESLKTS
+512 EQWEESLKTN
-522 KKEIAGDVHKTDK
+522 KKENAGDARKTDK
-535 DKRPKK
+535 DKRAKK
-541 EKTKLSYKEK
+541 EKTKPSYKEK
-551 LELQDAEKQ
+551 LELQEAEKQ

-567 IKLLE
+567 IKSLE
-572 AQLGDPKNFSD
+572 TQLGDPKNFSD
-583 FILLN
+583 YILLK
-588 KLTEEIAS
+588 KLTEEIALN
-596 DKEALEKFYHRWEK
+596 KEALEKFYHRWAE

>member
-1 MKYSLIY
+1 
-8 LEVKKVFIY
+8 
-17 SPCMAVLLNLD
+17 MAVLLNLD
-28 KISKSFGTKALFT
+28 KISKSFGGKALFK
-41 DLCLTVNENDKIGI
+41 DLCLTVNDGDRIGI

-62 KTTLTKIMA
+62 KTTLTKIMV
-71 NLESTDTGNISIRKY
+71 NMESADTGNIAIRKN
-86 LKTAYIPQ
+86 LKAAYIPQ
-94 VTTYPANANV
+94 VSQYDANASV
-104 LDVVASMATSDFKNA
+104 WDIVAGKATSDFKNA

-132 DDYTV
+132 DDYAA

-150 DIACGIVNE
+150 DIASGIVNE
-159 PDLLILDEPT
+159 PELLILDEPT
-169 NHLDYQAL
+169 NHLDYQAM
-177 AWLEK
+177 AWLEN
-182 FLGSARFT
+182 FLCSARFT

-209 EINKRYEGNIFQSD
+209 EISKRYEGNIFQSD
-223 GRYDDFLEKHLH
+223 GKYHDFLEKHLQ
-235 YVEQQN
+235 YIEQQN

-267 KAKYRI
+267 KAKYRT

-283 ADLKEKKHTSKAE
+283 ADLKEKKQTSNAE

-315 SKSFGDKDILKN
+315 NKSFGDKDILKN
-327 FTTNL
+327 FTANL

-353 LLSKQIEPDAG
+353 LFSKQIEPDAG

-376 FDQSREALHQQKTI
+376 FDQLRESLHQQKTI
-390 KQFLADGNDTVIF
+390 KQFLADGNDTVIL
-403 KDRPVHIVSWIKRFG
+403 KDRQVHIVSWIKRFG
-418 FSLQQLD
+418 FAPQQLD
-425 STIASLSGGEQARI
+425 SPIASLSGGEQARI

-467 TLEDNLI
+467 TLEENLL

-490 SRVCSLFI
+490 SRVCGLFI
-498 GFTTDAQAELFSDY
+498 GFTTDAQAELFADY
-512 EQWEESLKTS
+512 EQWEETLKTS
-522 KKEIAGDVHKTDK
+522 KKEIGDARKTDK
-535 DKRPKK
+535 DKKPKK
-541 EKTKLSYKEK
+541 ERTKLSYKEK
-551 LELQDAEKQ
+551 LELENVEKQ

-572 AQLGDPKNFSD
+572 ARMGDPENSSD

-588 KLTEEIAS
+588 KVTKEIALN
-596 DKEALEKFYHRWEK
+596 KEALEKFYHRWEE
-610 LSEPS
+610 LNETR